1 MRGKTLHFAAWNRIM
16 NSTGKSLSLPGML
29 QGVSETRKQR
39 QQGVKTPEYH
49 MYLQRRAA
57 PQNKTV
63 REAFWYTISNC
74 IRRKGNLCPK
84 GRLLYKN
91 EKK

>member
-29 QGVSETRKQR
+29 QGVPETPKAAAARRKNA
-39 QQGVKTPEYH
+39 GIPYVFATPGCAAK
-49 MYLQRRAA
+49 QNRAE
-57 PQNKTV
+57 T
-63 REAFWYTISNC
+63 FWYTISNC

-84 GRLLYKN
+84 GRLLYEN